1 MHSSRRDFIK
11 TVSLGTATAWVPA
24 LPSYATKTTIQKEN
38 SGKDE
43 PVKRIII
50 DSDTATDDA
59 LALLLALRSPKVI
72 VEAITITV
80 GNVGFEQQTKNALYT
95 IEVAGKSGQVPV
107 YQGSAKPLVREVHGT
122 ATYVHG
128 SDGMSDSFFPDP
140 KQQPEKEHAVDA
152 IIRLVEKYPNEIA
165 IVAIGPLTNIALAL
179 LKQPSIAGKIKELY
193 FMGGFYK
200 FYGNI
205 NPVSTYNVWVD
216 PEAAR
221 NVFRSKIPINTV
233 GFDTSVKSSV
243 FTDEDYTKVEQ
254 LGTGYASFFMKINR
268 IRRKY
273 CKEHQKMN
281 GSNHPDAI
289 TMAIVIDP
297 SIRTASISRFA
308 DVETQGELTRGA
320 LLIDELGVW
329 NKPPNAVICTEADEA
344 KFKKLV
350 FDTLK
355 LA

>member
-1 MHSSRRDFIK
+1 MRTSRRNFIR
-11 TVSLGTATAWVPA
+11 VLSLGTATALHPA
-24 LPSYATKTTIQKEN
+24 ISLAPIGKAYARAD
-38 SGKDE
+38 SG
-43 PVKRIII
+43 KRIIL

-59 LALLLALRSPKVI
+59 LAILMAVTSPKLK
-72 VEAITITV
+72 VEAITITC

-95 IEVAGKSGQVPV
+95 LQVAGKKGQIPV
-107 YQGSAKPLVREVHGT
+107 YQGSARPLAREVFGN

-140 KQQPEKEHAVDA
+140 EQKPEKEHAVDA
-152 IIRLVEKYPNEIA
+152 IIRLVEKYPNEIT

-179 LKQPSIAGKIKELY
+179 LRKPSIAKQIKELY

-200 FYGNI
+200 FYGNV
-205 NPVSTYNVWVD
+205 NPSATYNAWVD

-221 NVFRSKIPINTV
+221 LVFQSGIPIRTV
-233 GFDTSVKSSV
+233 GFDVSVKSSV
-243 FTDEDYTKVEQ
+243 FTDEDYANVEK
-254 LGTGYASFFMKINR
+254 LGTKHADFFMKINR

-289 TMAIVIDP
+289 TVAAVIDP
-297 SIRTASISRFA
+297 SIISQSVTRYV
-308 DVETQGELTRGA
+308 DVETRGELTVGA
-320 LLIDELGVW
+320 LAIDELGVW
-329 NKPPNAVICTEADEA
+329 KKAPNTTISVEADEA
-344 KFKKLV
+344 KFKKMV

-355 LA
+355 LS

>member
-1 MHSSRRDFIK
+1 MHSSRRHFIK
-11 TVSLGTATAWVPA
+11 TVSLGTATAWLAP
-24 LPSYATKTTIQKEN
+24 LPGKTAAATEKKIISKKE
-38 SGKDE
+38 E
-43 PVKRIII
+43 AVKRVII

-59 LALLLALRSPKVI
+59 LALLLALTSPKI
-72 VEAITITV
+72 KVEAVTITV

-95 IEVAGKSGQVPV
+95 IEMAGKSGQVPV
-107 YQGSAKPLVREVHGT
+107 YQGSARPIVREVHGT

-128 SDGMSDSFFPDP
+128 SDGMSDAFFPDP
-140 KQQPEKEHAVDA
+140 KQQPEKEYAIDA
-152 IIRLVEKYPNEIA
+152 IIRLIEKYPHEIT

-179 LKQPSIAGKIKELY
+179 LRQPSIAGKIKELY
-193 FMGGFYK
+193 FMGGMYK

-205 NPVSTYNVWVD
+205 SPMATYNVWVD

-221 NVFRSKIPINTV
+221 IVFQSKIPITTV
-233 GFDTSVKSSV
+233 GFDISVKSSV
-243 FTDEDYTKVEQ
+243 FTDDDYAQVDKI
-254 LGTGYASFFMKINR
+254 GTGYASFFMKINR

-297 SIRTASISRFA
+297 GISKQSISRFA
-308 DVETQGELTRGA
+308 DIETQGELTRGA

-329 NKPPNAVICTEADEA
+329 NKPPNATICTEADED
-344 KFKKLV
+344 KFKKMV

>member
-1 MHSSRRDFIK
+1 MILD
-11 TVSLGTATAWVPA
+11 T
-24 LPSYATKTTIQKEN
+24 
-38 SGKDE
+38 
-43 PVKRIII
+43 
-50 DSDTATDDA
+50 DTATDDA
-59 LALLLALRSPKVI
+59 LAVLLAVTSPKLK
-72 VEAITITV
+72 VEALTITC

-95 IEVAGKSGQVPV
+95 LQVAGKKGQIPV
-107 YQGSAKPLVREVHGT
+107 YQGSARPLVREVHGS

-140 KQQPEKEHAVDA
+140 QQKPEKEHAVDA
-152 IIRLVEKYPNEIA
+152 IIRLVGMYPNEVT

-179 LKQPSIAGKIKELY
+179 LREPSIAKKIKGLY

-205 NPVSTYNVWVD
+205 NPGATYNAWVD

-221 NVFRSKIPINTV
+221 VVFQSGIPITTV
-233 GFDTSVKSSV
+233 GFDVSVKSSV
-243 FTDEDYTKVEQ
+243 FTDEDYVRVEK
-254 LGTGYASFFMKINR
+254 LGTHYADFFMKINR

-289 TMAIVIDP
+289 TIAAVIDP
-297 SIRTASISRFA
+297 TIVTQSVSRFV
-308 DVETQGELTRGA
+308 DVETRGELTLGA
-320 LLIDELGVW
+320 LAIDELGVW
-329 NKPPNAVICTEADEA
+329 GKSPNATICVEADEL
-344 KFKKLV
+344 KFKKMV

-355 LA
+355 MS